1 MDQAGGK
8 TVSHVDNILSV
19 FAMASADELQHGLT
33 WYATAQADAQAIADD
48 CELPLHVVVGVIAA
62 LSPTNLWGQN
72 VKDAR
77 LFCETFVAGGYYT
90 DVKASTYKKM
100 WEKAWH
106 ILESVPLDCQAVAT
120 ILNGP
125 KITDFFWCI
134 MGFDNCV
141 IDGHA
146 WGIAFADRRVMQE
159 VPTIGKKARA
169 ELQDAYR
176 VAAHA
181 KGLTAYQMQ
190 AITWVAW
197 RRVHGIA

>member
-1 MDQAGGK
+1 MGFAA
-8 TVSHVDNILSV
+8 NILSV
-19 FAMASADELQHGLT
+19 YALATPEEIHHGMT
-33 WYATAQADAQAIADD
+33 WYADAQADAQAIADD
-48 CELPLHVVVGVIAA
+48 CELPLHVVVGVISA

-77 LFCETFVAGGYYT
+77 LFCETFVNGGYYT

-100 WEKAWH
+100 WEKAWA
-106 ILESVPLDCQAVAT
+106 ILEAVPLDCQHVAT

-134 MGFDNCV
+134 MGHDNCV

-146 WGIAFADRRVMQE
+146 WGIAYADRRVMQE
-159 VPTIGKKARA
+159 VPSIGKKARA

-176 VAAHA
+176 VAAHTWGC
-181 KGLTAYQMQ
+181 KAYQMQ

-197 RRVHGIA
+197 RRIHGIS

>member
-1 MDQAGGK
+1 MDQAKEK

-19 FAMASADELQHGLT
+19 YALATQDEIEKGLR
-33 WYATAQADAQAIADD
+33 WYQDAQDIAQAIADK
-48 CELPLHVVVGVIAA
+48 CQFPLRISVGVIAA
-62 LSPTNLWGQN
+62 LSPTNDWDKN
-72 VKDAR
+72 CKDADA
-77 LFCETFVAGGYYT
+77 LAHAFVTGGYKE
-90 DVKASTYKKM
+90 DVRCSTYNPMKD
-100 WEKAWH
+100 KAWS
-106 ILESVPLDCQAVAT
+106 IMESMPGDDVLVAK

-125 KITDFFWCI
+125 KISDFFWCI
-134 MGFDNCV
+134 MGHDNCV

-146 WGIAFADRRVMQE
+146 WCIAHADRRSMQE
-159 VPTIGKKARA
+159 VPSIGKKARA

-197 RRVHGIA
+197 RRIHGIA